1 MFSSRGFIQVADVLW
16 QKARA
21 MTSQGAVLALELELK
36 SCPQLYHLKPGD
48 AFRWAGKTDYDR
60 RKSVKEALSFRIP
73 AFG

>member
-36 SCPQLYHLKPGD
+36 SCSQL
-48 AFRWAGKTDYDR
+48 
-60 RKSVKEALSFRIP
+60 LSFEAERC
-73 AFG
+73 F